1 MNQEKIIKK
10 MLKMAKKASNKGE
23 IPVAALVIHNDK
35 LISCAINNRE
45 SKNDITGHAEIL
57 AIKKA
62 SKKLKRW
69 NLCDCDLY
77 VSLKPCQM
85 CMEVIKQSRINN
97 VYYLLEKLEYKK
109 DFSKTNFAL
118 IDDQLATDSYQQ
130 LLSDFFQ
137 NIRQ

>member
-35 LISCAINNRE
+35 LISSAINNRE

-62 SKKLKRW
+62 SRKLKRW

-85 CMEVIKQSRINN
+85 CMEVIKH
-97 VYYLLEKLEYKK
+97 
-109 DFSKTNFAL
+109 
-118 IDDQLATDSYQQ
+118 
-130 LLSDFFQ
+130 
-137 NIRQ
+137 